1 MRTFTEAQAYAQQS
15 LSRLG
20 RPNAVNEARWLIQQL
35 RRDFALPAAEHTLT
49 SPVLNRLQNWLQRL
63 QADEPFQY
71 VLGNVDF
78 FALTLLVGPG
88 VLIPR
93 PETELLV
100 EEAITAY
107 PGTGAICDLCTGSGA
122 VALALA
128 HALPHTQV
136 VGIDISEQAL
146 YWAERNL
153 SFLQLANVTFF
164 QGDLLRPLTPDMRFS
179 LLTANPPYVAQQEY
193 LQLPPVIRKHE
204 PRLALEA
211 GHDGLDI
218 IRRIVQESRPYL
230 LPDATLLLEI
240 GSEQG
245 PAVLQILSA
254 AGYDDCRIIKDYAQL
269 DRIAKARCK
278 V

>member
-15 LSRLG
+15 LSCLG
-20 RPNAVNEARWLIQQL
+20 RSNAINEARWLIEQL
-35 RRDFALPAAEHTLT
+35 RRDFALPADEDILT
-49 SPVLNRLQNWLQRL
+49 RPAQSRLQNWLQRL

-128 HALPHTQV
+128 HALPDAQV
-136 VGIDISEQAL
+136 IGIDLSEQAL
-146 YWAERNL
+146 YWAQRNL
-153 SFLQLANVTFF
+153 CSLQLANVSFY
-164 QGDLLRPLTPDMRFS
+164 QGDLLHSLTPGRRFS

-193 LQLPPVIRKHE
+193 TQLPAVIRKYE

-218 IRRIVQESRPYL
+218 IRRIVHEAKPYL

-245 PAVLQILSA
+245 PEVLQILSA
-254 AGYDDCRIIKDYAQL
+254 AGYEDCSISKDYAQL
-269 DRIAKARCK
+269 DRIAKARYK
-278 V
+278 Q